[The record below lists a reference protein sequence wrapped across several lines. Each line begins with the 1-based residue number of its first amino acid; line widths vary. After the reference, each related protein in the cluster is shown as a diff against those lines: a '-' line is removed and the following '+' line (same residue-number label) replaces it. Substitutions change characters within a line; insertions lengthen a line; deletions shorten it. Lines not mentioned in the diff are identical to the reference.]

1 MLGIPDGQLR
11 LQPPAERWLATAKG
25 HKLCLVEL
33 LVNLSALLDT
43 LSLSLSLSLSVSV
56 ALCLCLSLSVSV
68 ALCLCLS
75 PSLSGYR
82 AIAMCRRR
90 GRRRRRPAVSLEG
103 GAAVRCGFD
112 SRSRPRA
119 GAGRA
124 RLSTR
129 AVGLRVDFSNDAVG
143 VKTRVASALIF
154 SSPDSGKCHALLG
167 KSPAC
172 LAAMPGRD
180 SRDERSG

>member
-1 MLGIPDGQLR
+1 MAIGDSTTTRGS
-11 LQPPAERWLATAKG
+11 EAT
-25 HKLCLVEL
+25 E
-33 LVNLSALLDT
+33 
-43 LSLSLSLSLSVSV
+43 
-56 ALCLCLSLSVSV
+56 
-68 ALCLCLS
+68 
-75 PSLSGYR
+75 PSLCAG
-82 AIAMCRRR
+82 
-90 GRRRRRPAVSLEG
+90 G
-103 GAAVRCGFD
+103 GAGAGGALQFPGGGPAVRCGFD
-112 SRSRPRA
+112 SRSRPRV

-143 VKTRVASALIF
+143 VETRVASALIF